1 MTTIPITDGI
11 DIVAL
16 APLGQAALRVEFAS
30 SHTGLCHQL
39 YVNGVLAEWTDQ
51 GDQRSFVLSGCA
63 SPAVLTVAAV
73 DEADRQSDLAGLLLP
88 GQIDPPWQVSFHVP
102 RSVQY
107 LPGQR
112 LEATEAPP
120 GGAGAARVLASE
132 EFWPVWLPRWA
143 GASSQPFGADLAALA
158 GGGLG
163 LGLGCFGAGDFG
175 VDADTVNLTVTF
187 DQGGAHSVQLGVAGE
202 GGLLVQG
209 PARTVQVDVP
219 PQPPAALSVVAYD
232 ATAELVTLSIQE
244 RIQP

>member
-16 APLGQAALRVEFAS
+16 TPLGQGALRVEFAS
-30 SHTGLCHQL
+30 SHADLCHQL

-51 GDQRSFVLSGCA
+51 SDQRSFVLSGCA
-63 SPAVLTVAAV
+63 SPAVVTVAAV
-73 DEADRQSDLAGLLLP
+73 DEADRQSDLSGQLPP
-88 GQIDPPWQVSFHVP
+88 GQTDPPWQVSFQVP

-120 GGAGAARVLASE
+120 GGAGAVRTLASE

-143 GASSQPFGADLAALA
+143 GASTQPFGADLAALA

-163 LGLGCFGAGDFG
+163 LGLGCFGAGDFC
-175 VDADTVNLTVTF
+175 VDADTVNLAVAF
-187 DQGGAHSVQLGVAGE
+187 DEPGAHAVQLAVTGDAG
-202 GGLLVQG
+202 LFVQG
-209 PARTVQVDVP
+209 PVRTIQVDVP
-219 PQPPAALSVVAYD
+219 PLPPAALNVVAYD
-232 ATAELVTLSIQE
+232 ATAGLVTLSIQE
-244 RIQP
+244 RTQP